1 MPLTD
6 NGKEVLQDAYMEF
19 IGNLDG
25 LLGELDRLTT
35 SDEGEDFDIMEDV
48 MDLIADS
55 VDDFTVD
62 ISDIYDTEWLE
73 EEELDEDVDFEAE
86 IE

>member
-55 VDDFTVD
+55 VDDFSVD